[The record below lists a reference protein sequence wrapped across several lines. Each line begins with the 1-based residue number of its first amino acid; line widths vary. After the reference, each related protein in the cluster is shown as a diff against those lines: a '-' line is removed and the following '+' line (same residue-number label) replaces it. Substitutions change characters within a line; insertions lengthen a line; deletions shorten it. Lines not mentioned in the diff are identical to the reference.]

1 MVLNKPWILVP
12 IDVTEAKIT
21 TEISPAMRPYS
32 IAVTPDWSFR
42 NRTNNFFICLSVDV
56 DPLKCGEATFRAAV
70 IKIRVALGA
79 TCIANSAPCA

>member
-12 IDVTEAKIT
+12 IDVTETKIT

-70 IKIRVALGA
+70 IKIRVALGEHA
-79 TCIANSAPCA
+79 